1 MTSPTAILHDEHAA
15 VSSLMRLMQKEQDIL
30 IAANIEELPTLIV
43 EKAAIVAKM
52 AELANQRQI
61 ALTAAGFSL
70 EQNGMDQWI
79 AQTSDDVARTLWQ
92 ELLSLA
98 KSAEELNRINGKLI
112 NQHATYNQNAL
123 NVLQGVP
130 VGGNFYGPNG
140 KSTVTPPTRK
150 LTIG

>member
-1 MTSPTAILHDEHAA
+1 MTSPTATLHDEHAA
-15 VSSLMRLMQKEQDIL
+15 ISSLIRLLEKEQDTL
-30 IAANIEELPTLIV
+30 IAANIEGLPTLIA

-52 AELANQRQI
+52 AELANQRQL
-61 ALTAAGFSL
+61 ALTATGFSL

-98 KSAEELNRINGKLI
+98 KSAEELNLINGKLI

-140 KSTVTPPTRK
+140 KSTVKPPTRK
-150 LTIG
+150 LIIG

>member
-1 MTSPTAILHDEHAA
+1 MTNPTATLHDEHAA
-15 VSSLMRLMQKEQDIL
+15 ISSLIRLLEKEQDTL
-30 IAANIEELPTLIV
+30 IAANIEGLPTLIA

-52 AELANQRQI
+52 AELANQRQL
-61 ALTAAGFSL
+61 ALTATGFSL

-98 KSAEELNRINGKLI
+98 KSAEELNLINGKLI

-140 KSTVTPPTRK
+140 KSTVKPPTRK
-150 LTIG
+150 LIIG

>member
-1 MTSPTAILHDEHAA
+1 MTSPTSTLHDEHAA
-15 VSSLMRLMQKEQDIL
+15 VSSLIRLLQKEQDAL
-30 IAANIEELPTLIV
+30 IAANIEELPALIA

-52 AELANQRQI
+52 AELANHRQL
-61 ALTAAGFSL
+61 ALTSAGFSL

-79 AQTSDDVARTLWQ
+79 ALTSNNMARALWQ

-112 NQHATYNQNAL
+112 NQHATHNQNAL
-123 NVLQGVP
+123 NVLQGVS

-140 KSTVTPPTRK
+140 KSTVKPPTRK
-150 LTIG
+150 LIIG

>member
-1 MTSPTAILHDEHAA
+1 MTSPSATLHDEHTA
-15 VSSLMRLMQKEQDIL
+15 VSSLISLLQKEQDTL
-30 IAANIEELPTLIV
+30 IAANIEELPSLIA

-52 AELANQRQI
+52 AELANQRQL
-61 ALTAAGFSL
+61 ALTATGFSL
-70 EQNGMDQWI
+70 EHNSMDQWI
-79 AQTSDDVARTLWQ
+79 AQTCDDVARTLWH

-123 NVLQGVP
+123 NILQGVP

-140 KSTVTPPTRK
+140 KSTVKPPTRK
-150 LTIG
+150 LIIG

>member
-1 MTSPTAILHDEHAA
+1 MTSPSATLHDEHAA
-15 VSSLMRLMQKEQDIL
+15 VSSLIGLLQKEQDTL
-30 IAANIEELPTLIV
+30 IAANIEELPSLIA

-52 AELANQRQI
+52 AELANQRQL
-61 ALTAAGFSL
+61 ALTATGFSL

-140 KSTVTPPTRK
+140 KSTVKPPTSK
-150 LTIG
+150 LIIG